1 MKRSYYIYSNGQ
13 LKRKD
18 NNIQFETVEGEKRT
32 IPIETASDFYIFSEM
47 SLNTKLLDFFSQN
60 GVIIHFFNY
69 YSYYSGSYIPK
80 ERYLSGDLLVKQV
93 KHYLDLEKRQ
103 YLAQCFVMGAAQHIY
118 RNLRYYNSRHI
129 ECTAELNEINDLIK
143 SISLAKDIPTLMGIE
158 GQIRR
163 KYYVLW
169 NLIMLQNMKF
179 EKRIKNPP
187 DNQINTLISFV
198 NSLMYAK
205 TLSEIYKTQLNPTL
219 SYLHKPGNR
228 RYSLSL
234 DISEIFKPILG
245 DRLIFS
251 LINKRQIS
259 EKDFDE
265 RTELITLKKNASQ
278 KIVAEFDKRMEQTI
292 KHNTL
297 KRQVSYQ
304 YLIRLECYKLIK
316 HLLDEKEYVPFKMW
330 W

>member
-179 EKRIKNPP
+179 EK
-187 DNQINTLISFV
+187 
-198 NSLMYAK
+198 
-205 TLSEIYKTQLNPTL
+205 E
-219 SYLHKPGNR
+219 
-228 RYSLSL
+228 
-234 DISEIFKPILG
+234 
-245 DRLIFS
+245 
-251 LINKRQIS
+251 
-259 EKDFDE
+259 
-265 RTELITLKKNASQ
+265 
-278 KIVAEFDKRMEQTI
+278 
-292 KHNTL
+292 
-297 KRQVSYQ
+297 
-304 YLIRLECYKLIK
+304 
-316 HLLDEKEYVPFKMW
+316 
-330 W
+330 

>member
-1 MKRSYYIYSNGQ
+1 
-13 LKRKD
+13 
-18 NNIQFETVEGEKRT
+18 
-32 IPIETASDFYIFSEM
+32 
-47 SLNTKLLDFFSQN
+47 
-60 GVIIHFFNY
+60 
-69 YSYYSGSYIPK
+69 
-80 ERYLSGDLLVKQV
+80 
-93 KHYLDLEKRQ
+93 
-103 YLAQCFVMGAAQHIY
+103 
-118 RNLRYYNSRHI
+118 
-129 ECTAELNEINDLIK
+129 
-143 SISLAKDIPTLMGIE
+143 
-158 GQIRR
+158 
-163 KYYVLW
+163 
-169 NLIMLQNMKF
+169 
-179 EKRIKNPP
+179 
-187 DNQINTLISFV
+187 
-198 NSLMYAK
+198 MYAK

>member
-1 MKRSYYIYSNGQ
+1 M
-13 LKRKD
+13 
-18 NNIQFETVEGEKRT
+18 
-32 IPIETASDFYIFSEM
+32 
-47 SLNTKLLDFFSQN
+47 
-60 GVIIHFFNY
+60 
-69 YSYYSGSYIPK
+69 
-80 ERYLSGDLLVKQV
+80 
-93 KHYLDLEKRQ
+93 KHYLDLDKRQ
-103 YLAQCFVMGAAQHIY
+103 YLAQCFVLGAAQHIY
-118 RNLRYYNSRHI
+118 RNLRYYNSRHV
-129 ECTAELNEINDLIK
+129 ECTAELNEINNLIK

-265 RTELITLKKNASQ
+265 RTELITLKKNSSQ
-278 KIVAEFDKRMEQTI
+278 KIIAEFDKRMEQTI

-316 HLLDEKEYVPFKMW
+316 HLLDEKEYIPFKMW